1 MARKK
6 KTNTLALV
14 GRICFVVGLIIS
26 IAAGW
31 VKTGTSGLWL
41 LLALGIIVGL
51 LNVTGKET
59 NRFLLATLVLLTAGL
74 AMSQLFGETVAR
86 VLTAYITFTGAAGFI
101 VALKEVFTIQR
112 D

>member
-6 KTNTLALV
+6 KNNLALA
-14 GRICFVVGLIIS
+14 GRISFVIGLVIS
-26 IAAGW
+26 LAAGW
-31 VKTGTSGLWL
+31 VTVGTTGLWVL
-41 LLALGIIVGL
+41 MALGIVVGL

-59 NRFLLATLVLLTAGL
+59 SRFLLATLVLLTAGL
-74 AMSQLFGETVAR
+74 AIAQLFGETVAR

-101 VALKEVFTIQR
+101 VALKEVFGIER